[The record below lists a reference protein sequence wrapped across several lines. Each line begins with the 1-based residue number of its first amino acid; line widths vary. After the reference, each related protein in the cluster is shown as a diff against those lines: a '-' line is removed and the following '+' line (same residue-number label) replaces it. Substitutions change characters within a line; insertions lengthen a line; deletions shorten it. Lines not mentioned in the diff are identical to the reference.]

1 MEFETYSS
9 GKILLTSEYFVLEGA
24 LSLAIPTKYGQ
35 SFTFKKNSSGFLSW
49 KSYNSVN
56 KIWFECKLK
65 KIDFKC
71 ITTTDSQKSNILISI
86 LKSAKKLN
94 NLFFCDI
101 SGGDVIT
108 KLDFPNNWGLGS
120 SSTLINNIAK
130 WTKVNPYDLLWSVFN
145 GSGYDIACANSK
157 SAILYKVKQK
167 KVTIEKIQFK
177 PSFHQNIF
185 FIHLN
190 KKQNTND
197 SLKTFGKKNYSKSV
211 IDVLSKLTK
220 NFVNVKSLKEFQ
232 KCIKTHESI
241 ISKSLEMDPVKEK
254 FFKDYNGE
262 IKSLGAWGGDF
273 ILAAG
278 PNSSIEYFQNK
289 GFKTIISY
297 NEMFNI

>member
-1 MEFETYSS
+1 M
-9 GKILLTSEYFVLEGA
+9 KGA

-35 SFTFKKNSSGFLSW
+35 SFAFKRNGSGILSW

-65 KIDFKC
+65 KTDFKC
-71 ITTTDSQKSNILISI
+71 IKTTDSHKSDILISI

-101 SGGDVIT
+101 LGGDIIT
-108 KLDFPNNWGLGS
+108 KLDFPINWGLGS
-120 SSTLINNIAK
+120 SSTLINNIAN
-130 WTKVNPYDLLWSVFN
+130 WVKVNPYKLLWSVFN

-157 SAILYKVKQK
+157 SAILYRVKQK
-167 KVTIEKIQFK
+167 KVMIEKIQFK

-197 SLKTFGKKNYSKSV
+197 SLITFGKKNYSKSV
-211 IDVLSKLTK
+211 IDILSELTK
-220 NFVNVKSLKEFQ
+220 NFVNCKSLKEFQ
-232 KCIKTHESI
+232 KCIKMHESI
-241 ISKSLEMDPVKEK
+241 ISKSLDMNPVKEK
-254 FFKDYNGE
+254 FFKDYSGE

-289 GFKTIISY
+289 GFKTILSY

>member
-1 MEFETYSS
+1 M
-9 GKILLTSEYFVLEGA
+9 KGA

-35 SFTFKKNSSGFLSW
+35 SLAFKRNSSGILSW

-56 KIWFECKLK
+56 KIWFECELK
-65 KIDFKC
+65 KTDFKC
-71 ITTTDSQKSNILISI
+71 IKTTDSHKSDILISI

-101 SGGDVIT
+101 LGGDIIT
-108 KLDFPNNWGLGS
+108 KLDFPINWGLGS
-120 SSTLINNIAK
+120 SSTLINNIAN
-130 WTKVNPYDLLWSVFN
+130 WVKVNPYKLLWSVFN

-157 SAILYKVKQK
+157 SAILYRVERK
-167 KVTIEKIQFK
+167 KVMIEKIQFK
-177 PSFHQNIF
+177 PSFHQNMF

-197 SLKTFGKKNYSKSV
+197 SLKTFRKKNYSKSV
-211 IDVLSKLTK
+211 INILSKLTK
-220 NFVNVKSLKEFQ
+220 NFINCKSLKEFQ
-232 KCIKTHESI
+232 KCIKMHESI
-241 ISKSLEMDPVKEK
+241 ISKSLEINPVKEK
-254 FFKDYNGE
+254 FFKDYSGE

-278 PNSSIEYFQNK
+278 PSSSIEYFQNK
-289 GFKTIISY
+289 GFKTILSY

>member
-1 MEFETYSS
+1 M
-9 GKILLTSEYFVLEGA
+9 KGA

-35 SFTFKKNSSGFLSW
+35 SFTFNRNNSGILSW

-65 KIDFKC
+65 KTDFKC
-71 ITTTDSQKSNILISI
+71 ITTTDSQKSDTLISI

-101 SGGDVIT
+101 LGGEITT

-120 SSTLINNIAK
+120 SSTLVNNIAK
-130 WTKVNPYDLLWSVFN
+130 WVKVDPYKLFWSVFK

-157 SAILYKVKQK
+157 SAILYSVKQK
-167 KVTIEKIQFK
+167 RVMIEKIQFI
-177 PSFHQNIF
+177 PPFHQNMF

-211 IDVLSKLTK
+211 IDILSKITK
-220 NFVNVKSLKEFQ
+220 NLVNCKSLKEFQ
-232 KCIKTHESI
+232 KSIKTHESI
-241 ISKSLEMDPVKEK
+241 ISKSLKMDPVKEK
-254 FFKDYNGE
+254 FFKDYTGE

-273 ILAAG
+273 VLAAG
-278 PNSSIEYFQNK
+278 PNSSIKYFHNK
-289 GFKTIISY
+289 GFRTILSY
-297 NEMFNI
+297 NEMFDI

>member
-1 MEFETYSS
+1 M
-9 GKILLTSEYFVLEGA
+9 KGA

-35 SFTFKKNSSGFLSW
+35 SLAFKRNSSGILSW

-56 KIWFECKLK
+56 KIWFECELK
-65 KIDFKC
+65 KTDFKC
-71 ITTTDSQKSNILISI
+71 IKTTDSHKSDILISI

-101 SGGDVIT
+101 LGGDIIT
-108 KLDFPNNWGLGS
+108 KLDFPINWGLGS
-120 SSTLINNIAK
+120 SSTLINNIAN
-130 WTKVNPYDLLWSVFN
+130 WVKVNPYKLLWSVFN

-157 SAILYKVKQK
+157 SAILYRVERK
-167 KVTIEKIQFK
+167 KVMIEKIQFK
-177 PSFHQNIF
+177 PSFHQNMF

-197 SLKTFGKKNYSKSV
+197 SLKTFRKKNYSKSV
-211 IDVLSKLTK
+211 INILSKLTK
-220 NFVNVKSLKEFQ
+220 NFVNCKSLKEFQ
-232 KCIKTHESI
+232 KCIKMHESI
-241 ISKSLEMDPVKEK
+241 ISKSLEINPVKEK
-254 FFKDYNGE
+254 FFKDYSGE

-278 PNSSIEYFQNK
+278 PSSSIEYFQNK
-289 GFKTIISY
+289 GFKTILSY